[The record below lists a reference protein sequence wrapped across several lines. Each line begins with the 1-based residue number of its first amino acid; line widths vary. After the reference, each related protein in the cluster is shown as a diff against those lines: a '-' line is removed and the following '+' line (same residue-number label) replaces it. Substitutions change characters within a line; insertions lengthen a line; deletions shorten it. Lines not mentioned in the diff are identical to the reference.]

1 MKLFIISTLLLLPF
15 FSVAVEIRNPD
26 YIKYEGEY
34 FMITNNPMEVFFKSN
49 PELKPKAESVIMQ
62 MSKNYSAVY
71 EIKNGDL
78 YLIQLEYQ
86 RFNKDSVLESVNW
99 IEETFNDLEEVKL
112 SWFTAALIIE
122 PFTRNHELKSN
133 GKYQKVSFVKG
144 AVTDTSELTIKEV
157 DKFKHQLFEK
167 FKMTPEYEQ
176 LTNDYPDWSSEEI
189 ERIIVADSIV
199 DLLTK
204 FEE

>member
-1 MKLFIISTLLLLPF
+1 
-15 FSVAVEIRNPD
+15 VAVQIRNPD